1 MYQEIYGRLIEKAN
15 EILQVASLLEKQ
27 KTVAINILKEWNKLS
42 LKEKKEFV
50 GIFIYEMIIQNG
62 KIIEVNFII

>member
-27 KTVAINILKEWNKLS
+27 KNLIAQMQ
-42 LKEKKEFV
+42 KEKSLQLNGGLIYRIKKITESYWKVTVEKE
-50 GIFIYEMIIQNG
+50 EEE
-62 KIIEVNFII
+62 K